1 MDSSGQN
8 QTVVTI
14 CMGSSCFS
22 RGNNL
27 NAEIIER
34 FLQENNLGAKVE
46 LQGCLCNG
54 QCKTGPNLQINDELI
69 QGVEPSM
76 IVDLLKHKLCGDQN

>member
-1 MDSSGQN
+1 MNNSEQN
-8 QTVVTI
+8 HTVITL

-27 NAEIIER
+27 NAELIER
-34 FLQENNLGAKVE
+34 FLQENNVTANVE

-54 QCKTGPNLQINDELI
+54 QCKTGPNIRINGELI
-69 QGVEPSM
+69 QGVEPNM
-76 IVDLLKHKLCGDQN
+76 VIDLLKHKLNRA